1 MGMFWSMARQQLPLG
16 LLIDAGATATVTGGR
31 IEAGG
36 VSATSTPLILFDARA
51 VVQID
56 FPVFHRP
63 GKPNAVQNAALV
75 GASMQ
80 ILRTGESLSIRTGA
94 GDPPTSAP
102 RGCVLE
108 NGYPNPFNPSTV
120 LGFQL
125 PAAGHVTL
133 AVYDLLGRRVSVL
146 IDQEMSAGAHRTSWD
161 ASAFTSGVYL
171 ARLDHS
177 GARKSTRLVLLK

>member
-1 MGMFWSMARQQLPLG
+1 MAKQQLPLG
-16 LLIDAGATATVTGGR
+16 LLIDAGAYAAVTAGS

-51 VVQID
+51 VRQID

-75 GASMQ
+75 GASMH
-80 ILRTGESLSIRTGA
+80 ILRTGESLSILTGA
-94 GDPPTSAP
+94 GDPPPEEP
-102 RGCVLE
+102 RGCLLD

-120 LGFQL
+120 IGFEL

-133 AVYDLLGRRVSVL
+133 AVYDGLGRRVAVL
-146 IDQEMSAGAHRTSWD
+146 IDQEMLPGAYRTSWD
-161 ASAFTSGVYL
+161 ASGFGSGVYL

-177 GARKSTRLVLLK
+177 GTARSTKLVFLK